1 MFFALRTN
9 PQAVK
14 QPSVLALQYLCT
26 AAARFV
32 CSARFYKRLS
42 VLQFFKKEVV
52 ILQQSKKLISLKQN
66 HLFGLAYK
74 KGKCFSCN
82 TLAVYILKNRRADA
96 KTMLGITVSKK
107 RGKAVERNRAKR
119 IIRAAFRTL
128 YPQVKDGYIIVAV
141 ARSGC
146 MNSTS
151 AVVCSQLEEI
161 LKKAALLCGDAEKDY
176 V

>member
-1 MFFALRTN
+1 MQQSNHPKN
-9 PQAVK
+9 PRGFSGT
-14 QPSVLALQYLCT
+14 P
-26 AAARFV
+26 
-32 CSARFYKRLS
+32 
-42 VLQFFKKEVV
+42 
-52 ILQQSKKLISLKQN
+52 SKKLISLKQN

-82 TLAVYILKNRRADA
+82 TLAVYILKNRCADA

-119 IIRAAFRTL
+119 IIRAAFHTL

-146 MNSTS
+146 MDSTS